1 MRFLTV
7 VVLFS
12 GLLLVQSAAPATTI
26 SAQNADASA
35 QENAAKAKAV
45 LNQTIQALGGQA
57 YLNVQNMEQSGRTYT
72 LFHGQ
77 PEGAGVLFW
86 RFVQFP
92 DKERI
97 ELTKQRDVAYVY
109 RGDKGYE
116 ITYKGITEQ
125 EPKALATYLR
135 RRQHSLDWVLR
146 RWINEPGVALLY
158 EGAAIAADKPADQV
172 SVINSKNDSVTLYI
186 DSTSHLP
193 IKTSFTWRDPTD
205 QLRNTEE
212 EIFDA
217 YRVTDGVMTPYSL
230 TRFYNSEMVNQRFL
244 NTVKYNQNLNESL
257 FDAKPTYDPAQLPTK
272 KKK

>member
-7 VVLFS
+7 VILFS
-12 GLLLVQSAAPATTI
+12 AFSLVETAPLAA
-26 SAQNADASA
+26 AQTGDASA

-45 LNQTIQALGGQA
+45 LNQAIQALGGQA
-57 YLNVQNMEQSGRTYT
+57 YLNVQNIEQSGRTYT

-77 PEGAGVLFW
+77 SQGAGVLFW

-97 ELTKQRDVAYVY
+97 ELTKQRDIAYVY

-116 ITYKGITEQ
+116 ITYKGTTEQ
-125 EPKALATYLR
+125 EAKALATYLR

-158 EGAAIAADKPADQV
+158 EGGAIAADKPADQV
-172 SVINSKNDSVTLYI
+172 SIINSKNDSVTLYI

-193 IKTSFTWRDPTD
+193 IKTSFTWRDPAD

-230 TRFYNSEMVNQRFL
+230 TRLYNGEMINQRFL
-244 NTVKYNQNLNESL
+244 NSVKYNQNLNESM
-257 FDAKPTYDPAQLPTK
+257 FDAKATYDPAQLPTK
-272 KKK
+272 KK